1 VLHHVALRPIE
12 GLVVLDLHPRVQN
25 HESLDWTEC
34 YVVKD
39 IRKAA
44 WLGVVKAGE
53 RKTASRF
60 RHNPNFDV
68 GSGYLGVLCKEGEL
82 RVKLR

>member
-1 VLHHVALRPIE
+1 
-12 GLVVLDLHPRVQN
+12 LDPGVEVQN
-25 HESLDWTEC
+25 HESIDWTEC